1 MIMEV
6 EVRSDSVHI
15 EGYVNAVARDSR
27 VMSSSTGKFVEQ
39 VEPGAFA
46 EALVR
51 AKDVALLLNHRKDKV
66 YASTADGTL
75 QLREDAIGLR
85 ASADV
90 TDPEIIDKARNGKIR
105 GWSFGMYVRE
115 QEMEQRADNVPRRH
129 IRSLDIFEVT
139 MVDESAIPCYAG
151 TLFETRSEGEEV
163 FSETRSFVSDD
174 VKIVDNSAVSD
185 GDTAPDA
192 PDLREWEYRLLELRY
207 NPYHDA
213 RGRFASGGGGGGGTL
228 YVPNRKTGEKG
239 MNGDGS
245 AFYIGQAEGKDDAEV
260 KNAEAIASEIISK
273 GLSSNMAGIRRKAE
287 NGEGVYEIKNA
298 KAINAKTAENFDPN
312 LMSEYERNG
321 NTVIAGYLKDG
332 SFAYYANKSDSPEI
346 AKISAMRRRG
356 SATVS
361 DNIYDDT
368 VGAKTTTTYDRWYS
382 NQRRKF
388 DNYYYGTRS
397 FEERFEELR
406 FNPNHDAGGRFCSG
420 GGSG

>member
-163 FSETRSFVSDD
+163 LSETRSFVSDD
-174 VKIVDNSAVSD
+174 VKIVDNSAVPD

-213 RGRFASGGGGGGGTL
+213 RGRFASGGG
-228 YVPNRKTGEKG
+228 
-239 MNGDGS
+239 
-245 AFYIGQAEGKDDAEV
+245 
-260 KNAEAIASEIISK
+260 
-273 GLSSNMAGIRRKAE
+273 
-287 NGEGVYEIKNA
+287 
-298 KAINAKTAENFDPN
+298 
-312 LMSEYERNG
+312 
-321 NTVIAGYLKDG
+321 
-332 SFAYYANKSDSPEI
+332 
-346 AKISAMRRRG
+346 
-356 SATVS
+356 
-361 DNIYDDT
+361 
-368 VGAKTTTTYDRWYS
+368 
-382 NQRRKF
+382 
-388 DNYYYGTRS
+388 
-397 FEERFEELR
+397 
-406 FNPNHDAGGRFCSG
+406 SG
-420 GGSG
+420 